1 MSDKKLV
8 KIIDKIDEFLEI
20 NPLVNKII
28 GISMILL
35 FYTIGILTLIWY
47 LRQF

>member
-1 MSDKKLV
+1 MSKNKLV